1 MWVVKFGGSLFDAAS
16 LKQWLALFAK
26 HSSLVLVPGGGPF
39 ADQVRSAQAQ
49 IGFDD
54 ATAHAMA
61 LLAMEQ
67 YGRMLCGLQPGLTP
81 AADAEAIGT
90 ALEKGDTPVWMP
102 VSMALSD
109 PSIEQNW
116 QVTSDSLAVWLAA
129 KLGFG
134 KLVLVKSAKIESKSK
149 RLTSAWLESNNIVDR
164 QFFDYLRRYNLQTW
178 ILGAAEQKK
187 LDNLLQ
193 GKMAEVIP
201 RSVNME

>member
-1 MWVVKFGGSLFDAAS
+1 MWVVKFGGSLFDAAN

-116 QVTSDSLAVWLAA
+116 QVTSDSLAVWLAGQLGID
-129 KLGFG
+129 KLI
-134 KLVLVKSAKIESKSK
+134 LIKSVEFDCEK
-149 RLTSAWLESNNIVDR
+149 LTSAWLEANQVVDS
-164 QFFDYLRRYNLQTW
+164 QFVDYVGRFNLQTW
-178 ILGAAEQKK
+178 LLGRTDHESFIS
-187 LDNLLQ
+187 LLQ
-193 GKMAEVIP
+193 GNQEELVT
-201 RSVNME
+201 RVFLT